1 MVRFPNIK
9 PSPKYQSTAP
19 RVRECLG
26 ELPLLRG
33 TEKQIAWAN
42 SIRDEMLDWALVY
55 YFSHEGEDEKIKS
68 WRGRENKTRLH
79 QAISGVL
86 WERPRDCV
94 SLSDAKLLPK
104 KLPESK
110 VVEQLPEALK
120 AFARRHRDS
129 KYWIEN
135 TSRAN
140 SAWDEWENREYENN
154 FVFDFL
160 VFFLALYVQPEK

>member
-19 RVRECLG
+19 RVRECIG

-33 TEKQIAWAN
+33 TEKQITWAN
-42 SIRDEMLDWALVY
+42 AIRDELLDWALVY
-55 YFSHEGEDEKIKS
+55 YFSHGGEDEKIKS
-68 WRGRENKTRLH
+68 WRARENKTRLH
-79 QAISGVL
+79 QAIPGGL

-94 SLSDAKLLPK
+94 SSSDAKLFPK
-104 KLPESK
+104 MLPER
-110 VVEQLPEALK
+110 VVAEKLPEALK
-120 AFARRHRDS
+120 TFVCRHRDS

-135 TSRAN
+135 TSRGN
-140 SAWDEWENREYENN
+140 SAWEAWEDREYENN

-160 VFFLALYVQPEK
+160 VFFIALYVQPEK